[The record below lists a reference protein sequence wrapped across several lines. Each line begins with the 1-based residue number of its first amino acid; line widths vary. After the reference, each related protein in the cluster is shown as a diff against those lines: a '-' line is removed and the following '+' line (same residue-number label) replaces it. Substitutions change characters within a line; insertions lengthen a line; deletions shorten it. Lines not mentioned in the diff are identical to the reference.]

1 MKQFKN
7 LRIVKLA
14 VYGLRSFKNTE
25 ITFDDRNFL
34 TGDNTKGKTSIAH
47 AICFALYGITYMGE
61 TSIEQIM
68 QKSANYVE
76 VTLTLMD
83 IEHNG
88 EAHELCRRREKK
100 SKSATVTFDGL
111 RITQSD
117 INTYFCD
124 AKLFL
129 SIFNPTYFAEHL
141 TNESKNLLFR
151 LIPNIKY
158 EEIIDLLPAEDIEI
172 IHAAEFTT
180 PEAHVFKCQKR
191 IEEIDGELLKIS
203 GKDELLQKQ
212 QKSISCD
219 EINEELSSANEQ
231 YEYLCK
237 KRYQGVDLDKLYE
250 QKNELEQNIK
260 EQEALMLFNENY
272 LSKYSAYMIASKEY
286 KDAKSFAANINA
298 DNASCPCCGGTIVP
312 QIKEHVQNHLKQRI
326 AAIISDGQRYRNEME
341 KAKDEKSLAYEKYCK
356 YTDMLAKVNK
366 KLEVGALSPEE
377 FYNLRA
383 LNDFIDSFANKKE
396 QYDKGVSNDTDEI
409 KQQKA
414 MLEKERN
421 DLSNEINSFSR
432 LISKRNEVIL
442 SNFNMENTSFIL
454 SDKSKSS
461 ISGKETLQIIYQ
473 GRAYK
478 CLSSSERIRAGLE
491 ISALLRTLSGLDYPV
506 FIDNAESI
514 TSISSRILPS
524 QTFISKVV
532 SKSELEI
539 KTIHASSIPNN
550 KVSIINAA
558 PTQSIDKA
566 G

>member
-47 AICFALYGITYMGE
+47 AVCFALYGVTYMGE

-68 QKSANYVE
+68 QKSASYVE

-83 IEHNG
+83 IGHNG
-88 EAHELCRRREKK
+88 EVHELCRRREKK
-100 SKSATVTFDGL
+100 SKSATLTFDGL
-111 RITQSD
+111 RITQGD
-117 INTYFCD
+117 INSCFCD

-129 SIFNPTYFAEHL
+129 SIFNPLYFAENL
-141 TNESKNLLFR
+141 GKEGKNLLMC
-151 LIPNIKY
+151 LIPDIKY
-158 EEIIDLLPAEDIEI
+158 EEIIDLLPDEDKEI
-172 IHAAEFTT
+172 IRAADFTA
-180 PEAHVFKCQKR
+180 PEAHILACQRKIGR
-191 IEEIDGELLKIS
+191 IDEELLRLS
-203 GKDELLQKQ
+203 GKDEALQKYQ
-212 QKSISCD
+212 GSISCD
-219 EINEELSSANEQ
+219 EIYDELNSAKKKYEEL
-231 YEYLCK
+231 CR
-237 KRYQGVDLDKLYE
+237 KRYENIDLDELYE
-250 QKNELEQNIK
+250 QKSELEKNIK
-260 EQEALMLFNENY
+260 EQEALMLFNDNY
-272 LSKYSAYMIASKEY
+272 LSSYSGLMIASKKY
-286 KDAKSFAANINA
+286 KEVKSFAAAINSN
-298 DNASCPCCGGTIVP
+298 NASCPFCGAKITAQGNGR
-312 QIKEHVQNHLKQRI
+312 VQNHLKQKMDS
-326 AAIISDGQRYRNEME
+326 IISEGQRYRDKTEE
-341 KAKDEKSLAYEKYCK
+341 AKHEKSHAYEQYCK
-356 YTDMLAKVNK
+356 YTAMLEKANK
-366 KLEVGALSPEE
+366 ALELGALSEPE
-377 FYNLRA
+377 FHIMCSLKN
-383 LNDFIDSFANKKE
+383 FINSFADKKE
-396 QYDKGVSNDTDEI
+396 QQDKNISNDTDEI

-461 ISGKETLQIIYQ
+461 ISGKETLQIIYK
-473 GRAYK
+473 GHAYK

-491 ISALLRTLSGLDYPV
+491 ISALLRNLSGLDYPV

>member
-1 MKQFKN
+1 MKNFKN

-14 VYGLRSFKNTE
+14 VYGLRSLKNSE
-25 ITFDDRNFL
+25 IVFDDKNFL
-34 TGDNTKGKTSIAH
+34 IGDNAKGKTSIAH

-68 QKSANYVE
+68 QKSATYVE

-117 INTYFCD
+117 INTCFCD

-129 SIFNPTYFAEHL
+129 SIFNPIYFAEHL
-141 TNESKNLLFR
+141 GNEGKNLLFR
-151 LIPNIKY
+151 LIPDIKY
-158 EEIIDLLPAEDIEI
+158 EETIDLLPDEDQEI
-172 IHAAEFTT
+172 IRAADFTA
-180 PEAHVFKCQKR
+180 PEAHILACQRKAGR
-191 IEEIDGELLKIS
+191 IDEELLRLS
-203 GKDELLQKQ
+203 GKDEALQKYQ
-212 QKSISCD
+212 GSISCD
-219 EINEELSSANEQ
+219 EIYDELNSAKKKYEEL
-231 YEYLCK
+231 CR

-298 DNASCPCCGGTIVP
+298 DNASCPCCGGTIAP

-326 AAIISDGQRYRNEME
+326 AAIISDGQRYKNEME
-341 KAKDEKSLAYEKYCK
+341 KAKDEKSHAYEQYCK
-356 YTDMLAKVNK
+356 YTAMLEKANK
-366 KLEVGALSPEE
+366 ALELGALSEPE
-377 FYNLRA
+377 FHIMCSLKN
-383 LNDFIDSFANKKE
+383 FINSFADKKE
-396 QYDKGVSNDTDEI
+396 QQDKNISNDTDEI

-421 DLSNEINSFSR
+421 DLNNEINSFLR

-461 ISGKETLQIIYQ
+461 ISGKETLQIIYK

-491 ISALLRTLSGLDYPV
+491 ISALLRNLSGLDYPV
-506 FIDNAESI
+506 FIDIAESI

>member
-1 MKQFKN
+1 MKNFKN

-14 VYGLRSFKNTE
+14 VYGLRSLKNSE
-25 ITFDDRNFL
+25 IVFDDKNFL
-34 TGDNTKGKTSIAH
+34 IGDNAKGKTSIAH

-68 QKSANYVE
+68 QKSATYVE

-117 INTYFCD
+117 INTCFCD

-129 SIFNPTYFAEHL
+129 SIFNPIYFAEHL
-141 TNESKNLLFR
+141 GNEGKNLLFR
-151 LIPNIKY
+151 LIPDIKY
-158 EEIIDLLPAEDIEI
+158 EETIDLLPDEDQEI
-172 IHAAEFTT
+172 IRAADFTA
-180 PEAHVFKCQKR
+180 PEAHILACQRKAGR
-191 IEEIDGELLKIS
+191 IDEELLRLS
-203 GKDELLQKQ
+203 GKDEALQKYQ
-212 QKSISCD
+212 GSISCD
-219 EINEELSSANEQ
+219 EIYDELNSAKKKYEEL
-231 YEYLCK
+231 CR

-298 DNASCPCCGGTIVP
+298 DNASCPCCGGTIAP

-326 AAIISDGQRYRNEME
+326 AAIISDGQRYKNEME
-341 KAKDEKSLAYEKYCK
+341 KAKDEKSHAYEQYCK
-356 YTDMLAKVNK
+356 YTAMLEKANK
-366 KLEVGALSPEE
+366 ALELGALSEPE
-377 FYNLRA
+377 FHIMCSLKN
-383 LNDFIDSFANKKE
+383 FINSFADKKE
-396 QYDKGVSNDTDEI
+396 QQDKNISNDTDEI

-421 DLSNEINSFSR
+421 DLNNEINSFLR

-461 ISGKETLQIIYQ
+461 ISGKETLQIIYK

-491 ISALLRTLSGLDYPV
+491 ISALLRNLSGLDYPV

>member
-1 MKQFKN
+1 MPDEDQ
-7 LRIVKLA
+7 
-14 VYGLRSFKNTE
+14 
-25 ITFDDRNFL
+25 
-34 TGDNTKGKTSIAH
+34 
-47 AICFALYGITYMGE
+47 
-61 TSIEQIM
+61 
-68 QKSANYVE
+68 
-76 VTLTLMD
+76 
-83 IEHNG
+83 
-88 EAHELCRRREKK
+88 
-100 SKSATVTFDGL
+100 
-111 RITQSD
+111 
-117 INTYFCD
+117 
-124 AKLFL
+124 
-129 SIFNPTYFAEHL
+129 
-141 TNESKNLLFR
+141 
-151 LIPNIKY
+151 
-158 EEIIDLLPAEDIEI
+158 EIIR
-172 IHAAEFTT
+172 AADFTA
-180 PEAHVFKCQKR
+180 PEAHILACQRKAGR
-191 IEEIDGELLKIS
+191 IDEELLRLS
-203 GKDELLQKQ
+203 GKDEALQKYQ
-212 QKSISCD
+212 GSISCD
-219 EINEELSSANEQ
+219 EIYDELNSAKKKYEEL
-231 YEYLCK
+231 CR

-298 DNASCPCCGGTIVP
+298 DNASCPCCGGTIAP

-326 AAIISDGQRYRNEME
+326 AAIISDGQRYKNEME

-366 KLEVGALSPEE
+366 ELEVGTLSPDE
-377 FYNLRA
+377 FYNLRT
-383 LNDFIDSFANKKE
+383 LNDFIDSFANKKV
-396 QYDKGVSNDTDEI
+396 QYDKGVSNDTNEI

-421 DLSNEINSFSR
+421 DLNNEINSFLR

-461 ISGKETLQIIYQ
+461 ISGKETLQIIYK

-491 ISALLRTLSGLDYPV
+491 ISALLRNLSGLDYPV